1 MTSSNIVINSGIQQ
15 ASFMLLVNVDT
26 FRCFSQLQL
35 HTKPLHQLIYHSN
48 MKLWLVCSKN
58 GGCERH

>member
-1 MTSSNIVINSGIQQ
+1 MTSFNLVINSRIQQ
-15 ASFMLLVNVDT
+15 ASFMLPMNVDA